1 MVIGVLHAFVGAVV
15 AIIVDAVAHFVC
27 IGMNRS
33 IVIITVGAVGHMVGG
48 GTASLGWIAG
58 IAEIISVCVMVIGVL
73 HAFVGAVVAVI
84 VDAVACFGGIGMYG
98 CIGIVAV
105 RAVGHISFGSGRGLC
120 RIVDVSITVPV
131 TVEIIS
137 VQLLVDGSVAIV
149 VNAVEDLL
157 CPWINGGVGIITVG
171 AVGHIIGRR
180 TASLG

>member
-1 MVIGVLHAFVGAVV
+1 MYPFVGAVI

-33 IVIITVGAVGHMVGG
+33 IVIITVGAVGHMVGRRTTG
-48 GTASLGWIAG
+48 LGWIAG
-58 IAEIISVCVMVIGVL
+58 IAVTIFVCVMVIGVL

-84 VDAVACFGGIGMYG
+84 VDAVACFGGIGMYR

-105 RAVGHISFGSGRGLC
+105 RAVGHISFRWGRGLC
-120 RIVDVSITVPV
+120 RIVDVSITVPIAV
-131 TVEIIS
+131 AIIGIQ
-137 VQLLVDGSVAIV
+137 VLVDGSVAIV

-157 CPWINGGVGIITVG
+157 CPWINGGVGIIAVG